1 MTRSQFKY
9 LDPEA
14 IRRLSSF
21 EFAPKTV
28 VEGYFAGRHRSRS
41 RGSSTEFRDYRPYA
55 PGDDL
60 RCIDWRVLARTDRA
74 YLRTYDQETD
84 LSCHV
89 VLDSSASMGF
99 GTRLTK
105 LEYASFFAAA
115 LSYLVTRRQD
125 RVSLTVFDEGI
136 RHFFPPG
143 GTRQHLQNI
152 LHALE
157 DNEPG
162 KPTSIAASLRRAFP
176 LMPQRG
182 ALVVIS
188 DFYEEPGAVFESLS
202 PFLHRGFRVYLF
214 HVLAAEEL
222 DLGDKGLLAYV
233 DMESGERVVAHAT
246 TLRKAYG
253 EAMESHILAMRELAV
268 RRGVSYTLARTDTHY
283 FTLFDRFLE

>member
-1 MTRSQFKY
+1 MSRAQFKY

-14 IRRLSSF
+14 IRRLASF

-41 RGSSTEFRDYRPYA
+41 RGSSTEFRDYRAYA

-60 RCIDWRVLARTDRA
+60 RAVDWRVLARTDRA

-84 LSCHV
+84 LSCHI
-89 VLDSSASMGF
+89 VLDGSASMGF
-99 GTRLTK
+99 GAGLSK

-115 LSYLVTRRQD
+115 LSYLVIKRQD
-125 RVSLTVFDEGI
+125 RVSLTVFDEAI
-136 RHFFPPG
+136 RHFLPPG
-143 GTRQHLQNI
+143 GTRLHLHNI

-157 DNEPG
+157 GCAPG
-162 KPTSIAASLRRAFP
+162 SRTSVAASLRRAFP

-182 ALVVIS
+182 ALVVVS
-188 DFYEEPGAVFESLS
+188 DFYDEPGTVFEALS
-202 PFLHRGFRVYLF
+202 PYLHRGFRVYLF

-222 DLGDKGLLAYV
+222 DIGDRGLLAYL
-233 DMESGERVVAHAT
+233 DMETGERVLAHAAA
-246 TLRKAYG
+246 LRRAYG
-253 EAMESHILAMRELAV
+253 EAVQSHIQGMRELAV
-268 RRGVSYTLARTDTHY
+268 RRGVSYTVARTDTHY

>member
-1 MTRSQFKY
+1 MTRSKFKY

-14 IRRLSSF
+14 IRRLASF

-55 PGDDL
+55 PGDEL
-60 RCIDWRVLARTDRA
+60 RAIDWRVLARTDRA

-84 LSCHV
+84 LSCHI
-89 VLDSSASMGF
+89 VLDGSASMGF
-99 GTRLTK
+99 GPTLTK

-115 LSYLVTRRQD
+115 LSYLVIRRQD
-125 RVSLTVFDEGI
+125 RASLAVFDEGI
-136 RHFFPPG
+136 RNFFPPG

-157 DNEPG
+157 DNRPG
-162 KPTSIAASLRRAFP
+162 KPTSIAVSLKRAFP
-176 LMPQRG
+176 LMSQRG

-188 DFYEEPGAVFESLS
+188 DFYEDPGAVFEALS

-222 DLGDKGLLAYV
+222 DLGDRGLLAYV
-233 DMESGERVVAHAT
+233 DMETNERVVAHAT
-246 TLRKAYG
+246 ALRKAYG
-253 EAMESHILAMRELAV
+253 DAMQAHVLGMRELAV